1 MRKSEI
7 SIELSTATRSAHSW
21 EAATVAFPL
30 LALVGWSLS
39 LSSIHVGQMSD
50 LGLISVMPPLTIA
63 SLILLQISFAIQLR
77 QEVLSW
83 QRLLLHLLLLI
94 FMLYSITT
102 LVEAEPRF
110 SVVYRHAGYTEYIMR
125 TGSVDPMLDAYFN
138 WPGFFILAAF
148 VTNITGFTS
157 ILAYAAWS
165 PVFLNLIYLGPLYMI
180 FRSFTSNQRHIW
192 LALWLFFLA
201 NWIGQDYFSP
211 QGFDFFFYLVIIAI
225 LLTWFRAPAGSSA
238 SRDQGAT
245 KPVPMPPHSLSARSA
260 RAVRDVFAWF
270 AVPDENVQTIPQMQT
285 VMLLGC
291 LIVLFAFVV
300 FSHPLTPF
308 FTIASVSALAY
319 FRRITPRWLPIL
331 MMVMTFGW
339 IFFMARAYL
348 AGHLDSLTGGIGQL
362 SGTLAAN
369 VTDRVSQGDAEHNFI
384 AAMRVGMT
392 LLVWLLAAVGAWLRL
407 RRGHRDASLLL
418 LATVPFVLIVAQSY
432 GGEMLLRIYLF
443 TLPAMVFFV
452 AGPYVSPSTNPVR
465 QSAAISLLCLVLL
478 GGFFFTRYGNERND
492 YLTQAEVMGVAQ
504 LYLIAQPHSLLIQGW
519 EGTPWRYQEFE
530 SFDYL
535 SLDADFLPAL
545 QQENVISIV
554 QYIQD
559 KRPPG
564 AYLIFTRSQ
573 KATADST
580 TNLGKGALDR
590 FEGVLQTSPDFF
602 LVYSNEDAQIFAY
615 TGVTERGTEMVGQT
629 FLSVTT

>member
-1 MRKSEI
+1 MSKSEI
-7 SIELSTATRSAHSW
+7 GIALSATTKSAHSW
-21 EAATVAFPL
+21 EMATIAFPL
-30 LALVGWSLS
+30 LALVGWSFS
-39 LSSIHVGQMSD
+39 LSSIHVSQMND
-50 LGLISVMPPLTIA
+50 LGIISVMPPLTIA

-83 QRLLLHLLLLI
+83 PKLLLHLLLLI

-102 LVEAEPRF
+102 LIESEPRF

-125 TGSVDPMLDAYFN
+125 TGGVDPMLDAYFN

-148 VTNITGFTS
+148 VTKITGLTS

-180 FRSFTSNQRHIW
+180 FRSCTSDQRHIW
-192 LALWLFFLA
+192 LALWIFFLT

-211 QGFDFFFYLVIIAI
+211 QGINFFFYLVIVAI
-225 LLTWFRAPAGSSA
+225 LLTWFRAPAKSATSPDQAVPEPEPA
-238 SRDQGAT
+238 SRRSMFNR
-245 KPVPMPPHSLSARSA
+245 PARI
-260 RAVRDVFAWF
+260 VRDVFAWL
-270 AVPDENVQTIPQMQT
+270 AVPDENVQAIPKAQS
-285 VMLLGC
+285 VILLGC
-291 LIVLFAFVV
+291 LIICFAFVV

-339 IFFMARAYL
+339 IFFMTRAYL

-362 SGTLAAN
+362 SGTITAN
-369 VTDRVSQGDAEHNFI
+369 VTDRVIQGDAEHDFI

-392 LLVWLLAAVGAWLRL
+392 LLVWLLAAAGAWLRL
-407 RRGHRDASLLL
+407 RRGHRDATLIL
-418 LATVPFVLIVAQSY
+418 LATVPFALIVAQSY

-452 AGPYVSPSTNPVR
+452 AAPYVSLGTHPVR
-465 QSAAISLLCLVLL
+465 RSAAISLLCLALL

-492 YLTQAEVMGVAQ
+492 YITQAEVMGVAQ
-504 LYLIAQPHSLLIQGW
+504 LYRIAQPHSLLIQGW
-519 EGTPWRYQEFE
+519 EGTPWKYQEFE

-535 SLDADFLPAL
+535 
-545 QQENVISIV
+545 
-554 QYIQD
+554 
-559 KRPPG
+559 
-564 AYLIFTRSQ
+564 
-573 KATADST
+573 
-580 TNLGKGALDR
+580 
-590 FEGVLQTSPDFF
+590 
-602 LVYSNEDAQIFAY
+602 
-615 TGVTERGTEMVGQT
+615 
-629 FLSVTT
+629 